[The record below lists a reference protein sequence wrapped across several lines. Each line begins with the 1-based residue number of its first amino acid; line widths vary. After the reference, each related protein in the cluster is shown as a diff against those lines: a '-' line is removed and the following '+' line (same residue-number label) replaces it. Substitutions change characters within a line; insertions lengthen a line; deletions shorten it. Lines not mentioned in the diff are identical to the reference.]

1 MLSKLTKSSTKPLMS
16 ALAGERQTRPPIW
29 LMRQAGRYLPE
40 YQKVRAGV
48 SGFLDLCYSPDLAA
62 EVTLQPLRR
71 YDLDAA
77 IVFADI
83 LLIPQAMGADLDFR
97 EGEGPVIT
105 PIRTSEDLSKL
116 TPEKVLDG
124 VAPVFETLRILAKKL
139 PKKITLIGFAGA
151 PWTVATY
158 MVEGRGGTDF
168 SNTLGW
174 AWRAPDEFST
184 LIEMLV
190 ETTAAY
196 LVAQIDAG
204 AEAVQLFDSWA
215 GALPET
221 LFRRWCVQP
230 NAQIVAKINAARPGV
245 PVIGFPKGAGVGY
258 VEFVRDTGVNAV
270 SLDQSVSATW
280 AARSLDPACTIQ
292 GNLDPQALV
301 VGGDA
306 LRLEVQR
313 IVRTFSDRAHIF
325 NLGHG
330 ISKHTPP
337 EHVGQLIDL
346 VHQAAGS

>member
-1 MLSKLTKSSTKPLMS
+1 MSSTKPLMR
-16 ALAGERQTRPPIW
+16 ALAGERQSSPPIW

-40 YQKVRAGV
+40 YREVRAGV
-48 SGFLDLCYSPDLAA
+48 SGFLELCYTPELAA
-62 EVTLQPLRR
+62 EVTLQPFRR

-83 LLIPQAMGADLDFR
+83 LLVPHAMGINLDFR

-105 PIRTSEDLSKL
+105 PIRTPGDLAKL
-116 TPEKVLDG
+116 TPDKVLDG
-124 VAPVFETLRILAKKL
+124 VAPVFETLRILAKEL
-139 PKKITLIGFAGA
+139 PEKVTLIGFAGS

-174 AWRAPDEFST
+174 AWRAPDEFGV
-184 LIEMLV
+184 LIDLLV
-190 ETTAAY
+190 ESTAAY

-215 GALPET
+215 GALPEP
-221 LFRRWCVQP
+221 LFRRWCIQP
-230 NAQIVAKINAARPGV
+230 NTQITAKINAARPGV
-245 PVIGFPKGAGVGY
+245 PVIGFPKGAGAGY
-258 VEFVRDTGVNAV
+258 LEFVRDTGVNAV
-270 SLDQSVSATW
+270 SLDQSVPAGW
-280 AARSLDPACTIQ
+280 AATSLGPACTVQ

-301 VGGDA
+301 AGGDA
-306 LRLEVQR
+306 LGSEVRR
-313 IVRTFSDRAHIF
+313 IVQAFSHRPHIF

-330 ISKHTPP
+330 IPKYTPP

-346 VHQAAGS
+346 VHQAAES